1 MFDAFHILRHFLAAR
16 RLSASIRSEDHLR
29 KHQADGLYGFRRSV
43 LRRSPFYKPMWNDAF
58 GRLPM
63 MNKTAMLA
71 DFDHLNTVGI
81 TLEQAMD
88 IAMQAERSRDFAP
101 MIGDVTIGL
110 SSGTSGRRGVF
121 MASKAERLKWAGVML
136 AKALPRSI
144 LRPHR
149 IAFFLR
155 ANSNLYSTLNRGRHL
170 TLDFYDLTI
179 PLHRHVAAL
188 NANHADVLTAP
199 ASVLRAL
206 AEEASLGRLAIR
218 PIRILSVAEVLEP
231 EDARFIADQLGSPVH
246 QIYQCTEGFLGI
258 SGADGRIRLN
268 EEYLIVEKE
277 WVDRKTGR
285 FVPVITDFTRRTQPI
300 VRYRLDDVLVE
311 DLSDS
316 SPFTVLK
323 AVEGRCD
330 DVLHFQS
337 AAARVPICGDTMRQA
352 IASSRLPYEDY
363 RIVQEPSGSLRMQFL
378 PDLDD
383 SGRAEAER
391 VVAELASRHGAVAP
405 EVSFEPFA
413 PRDPLAKFRRI
424 MRMAA

>member
-1 MFDAFHILRHFLAAR
+1 MCDTFHILRHFLATR
-16 RLSASIRSEDHLR
+16 RLSASIKTADDLR
-29 KHQADGLYGFRRSV
+29 KRQTGGLYRFRRDV
-43 LRRSPFYKPMWNDAF
+43 LRHSPFYKSMWNDAF
-58 GRLPM
+58 GRFPV
-63 MNKTAMLA
+63 MNKAEMLSN
-71 DFDHLNTVGI
+71 FDCLNTVGI
-81 TLEQAMD
+81 ALEQALET
-88 IAMQAERSRDFAP
+88 AMRAERSRDFAP
-101 MIGDVTIGL
+101 MIGDVTVGL

-170 TLDFYDLTI
+170 SLDFYDLTVPI
-179 PLHRHVAAL
+179 DRHVAAL
-188 NANHADVLTAP
+188 NASPPDVLTAP

-206 AEEASLGRLAIR
+206 AEEASLGRLSIR

-231 EDARFIADQLGSPVH
+231 EDSGFIAEHLGSQVH

-277 WVDRKTGR
+277 WIDRKAGR
-285 FVPVITDFTRRTQPI
+285 FVPIITDFTRTTQPI

-330 DVLHFQS
+330 DVFHFQS
-337 AAARVPICGDTMRQA
+337 ESARVPICGDTMRQA
-352 IASSRLPYEDY
+352 IASSRLPYDDY
-363 RIVQEPSGSLRMQFL
+363 RIIQEPSGNIRMQFL

-383 SGRAEAER
+383 SGKVEAKR
-391 VVAELASRHGAVAP
+391 VIDELAQRHGAQPP
-405 EVSFEPFA
+405 EVGFQPFA
-413 PRDPLAKFRRI
+413 PRDPMTKFRRI
-424 MRMAA
+424 QRLAA

>member
-1 MFDAFHILRHFLAAR
+1 MFDTFHILRHFLAAR
-16 RLSASIRSEDHLR
+16 RLTASIKTEEDLR
-29 KHQADGLYGFRRSV
+29 QRQADGLYRFRRDV
-43 LRRSPFYKPMWNDAF
+43 LMRSPFYKTMWNDHF
-58 GRLPM
+58 GRFPV
-63 MNKTAMLA
+63 MNKASMLA
-71 DFDHLNTVGI
+71 SFERLNTVGI
-81 TLEQAMD
+81 GLEQALET
-88 IAMQAERSRDFAP
+88 AMHAERSRDFAP
-101 MIGDVTIGL
+101 MIGDVTVGL

-170 TLDFYDLTI
+170 SLDFYDLTVPI
-179 PLHRHVAAL
+179 DRHVAAL
-188 NANHADVLTAP
+188 NASPPDILTAP

-206 AEEASLGRLAIR
+206 AEEASLGRLSIR

-231 EDARFIADQLGSPVH
+231 EDADFIAEHLGSQVH

-277 WVDRKTGR
+277 WIDRKAGR
-285 FVPVITDFTRRTQPI
+285 FVPIITDFTRSTQPI

-311 DLSDS
+311 DLSDT

-323 AVEGRCD
+323 TVEGRCD
-330 DVLHFQS
+330 DVLHFHS
-337 AAARVPICGDTMRQA
+337 ASARVPICGDTMRQA
-352 IASSRLPYEDY
+352 IASSQLPYDDY
-363 RIVQEPSGSLRMQFL
+363 RIIQEPTGSISMQFL

-383 SGRAEAER
+383 SGKAEAKR
-391 VVAELASRHGAVAP
+391 VIDDLARRHGTQPP
-405 EVSFEPFA
+405 EVAFQTFI
-413 PRDPLAKFRRI
+413 PRDPMTKFRRI
-424 MRMAA
+424 QRLAA